1 MNTFKSLFFA
11 LFVLVGSSSAA
22 FAGGD
27 EALDFLEMEHH
38 VVLLATAGGEEL
50 DVQIS
55 EHKDNRTVRLA
66 FQDAEA
72 RVNVTVFSHED
83 GIVYSNTVISKD
95 FVHDFDFANM
105 GSGKYY
111 LLVEYKGQSVKR
123 TYIVK

>member
-27 EALDFLEMEHH
+27 EALEFLEMEHH
-38 VVLLATAGGEEL
+38 VILLATDGGEEL
-50 DVQIS
+50 DIQIS

-72 RVNVTVFSHED
+72 RVNVTVFSYED